1 VRSRRVEHSSKD
13 KAVAKGGLKLISGQ
27 NKSTRKI
34 FYLYQKLAMPVI
46 SMFYGIIVMMY
57 FFDTDKHHLPHIHIK
72 FDEFTCVISIADSE
86 ILQGDLPR
94 NKLKLVWAWIEL
106 HRDELMAN
114 WELAVNGKELFDIK
128 PLQ

>member
-1 VRSRRVEHSSKD
+1 
-13 KAVAKGGLKLISGQ
+13 
-27 NKSTRKI
+27 
-34 FYLYQKLAMPVI
+34 MPVI

-72 FDEFTCVISIADSE
+72 YGEFTCVISIADSE
-86 ILQGDLPR
+86 LLQGDLPR